1 VQIFLAKGNVP
12 AESYNFFIDI
22 LLDTI
27 RSEIAACLEK
37 AYEKISLNE
46 AARMLNFSNQTIKE
60 YGVKVCVMVYS
71 LISNTSCINTNLD
84 VYI

>member
-1 VQIFLAKGNVP
+1 MQIFLAKGNVP

-46 AARMLNFSNQTIKE
+46 AARMLNFSNLTAIKE
-60 YGVKVCVMVYS
+60 YGVKVCVMLYS
-71 LISNTSCINTNLD
+71 LT
-84 VYI
+84 

>member
-1 VQIFLAKGNVP
+1 MQIFLAKGNVP

-46 AARMLNFSNQTIKE
+46 AARMLNFSTQTAIKE
-60 YGVKVCVMVYS
+60 YGVKVCVMLYW
-71 LISNTSCINTNLD
+71 LI
-84 VYI
+84 